1 MFEDVGMT
9 LIWGIIIVVL
19 LVIFAVL
26 FVKWSYTVVPPHEA
40 HVVVSRGKGKKVFYS
55 RVLEGQK
62 VQSAYWHIPI
72 LQQRL
77 ILPLENIRIQINRIP
92 LRDMLM
98 AKFSSDVI
106 CFISIED
113 PLIAAEKLG
122 RIEAEEVKTTE
133 EMEMRGEIV
142 SGFPAMGRE
151 VGKLI
156 ESITRNASMT
166 MEIYEIMK
174 QRDKFSEEVE
184 KRVAEPIKDWGLRM
198 VDLEVIHF
206 TDIEGYTVIKDL
218 EQRQATLINA
228 ETRKQ
233 VADNQKGASIVE
245 SLANKETEM
254 ARAENEELYRI
265 RQIQKD
271 QQVGQSQQEAAQKI
285 AEAEMEANKQKV
297 EALRVLNVGTAQV
310 AAQAKIEQ
318 AKGDSG
324 AVKTKADGDA
334 EATKKTG
341 LAEAEVSKAKLIAEA
356 DGTKEKAF
364 ALKEY
369 TDAGLS
375 LETIK
380 ADVDIKKAQF
390 AALAE
395 GLKVAKISIVTSG
408 ESSILGIPV
417 SAKVGADIGQMLY
430 EMAERG
436 IDVKS
441 LLDKLPLETAVK
453 LAIAEKLGVTAV
465 KEAQKQIEK
474 EKPPAEKKGKG

>member
-1 MFEDVGMT
+1 MFENVLLWT
-9 LIWGIIIVVL
+9 IITVVILIIVAL
-19 LVIFAVL
+19 L
-26 FVKWSYTVVPPHEA
+26 FVWWSYTVVPPHEA
-40 HVVVSRGKGKKVFYS
+40 HVVVSRGKGKKVYCS
-55 RVLEGQK
+55 RVVEGQK
-62 VQSAYWHIPI
+62 FRSAYWHIPI

-77 ILPLENIRIQINRIP
+77 IIPLENIRIEIDGIP
-92 LRDMLM
+92 LRDQLM
-98 AKFSSDVI
+98 AKFSGDVI
-106 CFISIED
+106 CFLSVVD
-113 PLIAAEKLG
+113 PFLASEKLG
-122 RIEAEEVKTTE
+122 RIEAEEGKA
-133 EMEMRGEIV
+133 
-142 SGFPAMGRE
+142 GFPRMEAE

-156 ESITRNASMT
+156 ESITRNASMS
-166 MEIYEIMK
+166 MEVYEIMRH
-174 QRDKFSEEVE
+174 RDAFSQEVK
-184 KRVAEPIKDWGLRM
+184 KRVNEPLKDWGVQL

-206 TDIEGYTVIKDL
+206 KDIENYTVIKDL

-254 ARAENEELYRI
+254 ARAENEELFRV

-271 QQVGQSQQEAAQKI
+271 QQVGQTQQEAVQNIAQ
-285 AEAEMEANKQKV
+285 AEMEANKQKV
-297 EALRVLNVGTAQV
+297 EALRVLDVGTAQV
-310 AAQAKIEQ
+310 GAQSKIES
-318 AKGDSG
+318 AKGDSE
-324 AVKTKADGDA
+324 AVKTKADGDS
-334 EATKKTG
+334 EAIRKTG
-341 LAEAEVSKAKLIAEA
+341 FAQAEVTKAQLIAEA

-375 LETIK
+375 LETIR

-390 AALAE
+390 AALSE

-453 LAIAEKLGVTAV
+453 LAIAEKMGIAAV
-465 KEAQKQIEK
+465 KEAQKQPER
-474 EKPPAEKKGKG
+474 PATTEKKGK